1 VRAKAWL
8 ALVSLLATTLCGCN
22 ILLPAEPPVTWV
34 PLPTVAPATTATL
47 PAPTAVPTA
56 AATVAPTKAALP
68 TAEPTRAIISGE
80 AVAKAAK
87 ARDTAWEFM
96 VSKAAAGRFP
106 AKLAWAGRGT
116 TAGGNNIY
124 RYQADTWQATVSV
137 SSTVPLDQ
145 ASHLVTFSGPDNYGW
160 NGQVGADNQVQV
172 VAPGAVAQ
180 IATPGAVAQVATPGA
195 TTPAAIKTAA
205 PGATAS
211 AAPTSAPLA
220 ATATARPAAPTA
232 AAPVAPIATAAPAS
246 EVVEGWVGRVRA
258 APAGQ
263 PYAQYFD
270 AQTPRGQFGITSL
283 VPKLA
288 QDLAAYRNTTAVIR
302 VWGVLDHGVADFGGQ
317 RIVVTRIELVS
328 E

>member
-1 VRAKAWL
+1 V
-8 ALVSLLATTLCGCN
+8 
-22 ILLPAEPPVTWV
+22 
-34 PLPTVAPATTATL
+34 LPTV
-47 PAPTAVPTA
+47 
-56 AATVAPTKAALP
+56 
-68 TAEPTRAIISGE
+68 EPTRAIIPGE
-80 AVAKAAK
+80 AVARAAK

-116 TAGGNNIY
+116 TVGGYNVY

-137 SSTVPLDQ
+137 SSTVPLDK
-145 ASHLVTFSGPDNYGW
+145 AAHLVTFSGPDNYEW

-172 VAPGAVAQ
+172 VAPGAVAKT
-180 IATPGAVAQVATPGA
+180 ATPGAAAQTAAPGTIA
-195 TTPAAIKTAA
+195 PPAVKTAA
-205 PGATAS
+205 PGATAP

-220 ATATARPAAPTA
+220 ATATALPAAATA
-232 AAPVAPIATAAPAS
+232 AAPVATAAPAS
-246 EVVEGWVGRVRA
+246 EMVEGWVGRVRA
-258 APAGQ
+258 VPAGQ

-302 VWGVLDHGVADFGGQ
+302 VWGVLDRGVADYGGQ
-317 RIVVTRIELVS
+317 RIIVTRIELVS